1 MYDAYMYR
9 LGVSDSLFIVRVL
22 VLLIVLVLVLLVRAP
37 MASDI
42 DQSASSLRVRYKGDM
57 V

>member
-22 VLLIVLVLVLLVRAP
+22 VLLIVLVLVLLVRVP

-42 DQSASSLRVRYKGDM
+42 EHSASSIRVRYNGDM
-57 V
+57 I